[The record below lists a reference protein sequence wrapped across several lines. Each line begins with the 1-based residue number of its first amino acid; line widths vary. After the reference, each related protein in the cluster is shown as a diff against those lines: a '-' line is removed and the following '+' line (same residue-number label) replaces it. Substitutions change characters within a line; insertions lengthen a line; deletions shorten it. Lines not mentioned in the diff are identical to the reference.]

1 MPSLQGSTYL
11 SFSDI
16 VGPSY
21 NRSQPVLLLILSAWK
36 RNSQKFALTEFSSV
50 HLQQYAYPWPYTTT
64 VVDLSE
70 PTFGRLR
77 VRTLQRLINTGL
89 VRERE
94 EGHVGRERDRQPR
107 GGGQGRRGQGRER
120 HDRER
125 GGGFED
131 RPGDPSDLGEAMPEH
146 EFRHRIRE
154 HLARIDERL
163 ERIEERLGRL
173 ER

>member
-1 MPSLQGSTYL
+1 
-11 SFSDI
+11 
-16 VGPSY
+16 V
-21 NRSQPVLLLILSAWK
+21 
-36 RNSQKFALTEFSSV
+36 
-50 HLQQYAYPWPYTTT
+50 
-64 VVDLSE
+64 

-77 VRTLQRLINTGL
+77 VLTLPRLIDTRL
-89 VRERE
+89 VEKKE
-94 EGHVGRERDRQPR
+94 EGHMGRERGRQAR
-107 GGGQGRRGQGRER
+107 GGGQGRER

-131 RPGDPSDLGEAMPEH
+131 RPGDPSDPSDPGEAMPEH

-163 ERIEERLGRL
+163 ERIDERLGRL

>member
-1 MPSLQGSTYL
+1 MCEKLLTYWRKL
-11 SFSDI
+11 
-16 VGPSY
+16 
-21 NRSQPVLLLILSAWK
+21 
-36 RNSQKFALTEFSSV
+36 
-50 HLQQYAYPWPYTTT
+50 
-64 VVDLSE
+64 LSE

-77 VRTLQRLINTGL
+77 VRTLPRLINTGL

-120 HDRER
+120 HERER
-125 GGGFED
+125 GGSFED
-131 RPGDPSDLGEAMPEH
+131 RPGDPSDPSDPGEAMPEQ

>member
-1 MPSLQGSTYL
+1 VRV
-11 SFSDI
+11 D
-16 VGPSY
+16 
-21 NRSQPVLLLILSAWK
+21 LIHPSAWK
-36 RNSQKFALTEFSSV
+36 GNSPKFALTEFSSV
-50 HLQQYAYPWPYTTT
+50 HLQRYAYPWPYTTT

-77 VRTLQRLINTGL
+77 VRTLPRLINTGL

-125 GGGFED
+125 GGSFED
-131 RPGDPSDLGEAMPEH
+131 RPGDPSDPSDPGEAMPEH

>member
-1 MPSLQGSTYL
+1 
-11 SFSDI
+11 
-16 VGPSY
+16 
-21 NRSQPVLLLILSAWK
+21 
-36 RNSQKFALTEFSSV
+36 
-50 HLQQYAYPWPYTTT
+50 
-64 VVDLSE
+64 
-70 PTFGRLR
+70 LR
-77 VRTLQRLINTGL
+77 VRTLPRLIDTRL
-89 VRERE
+89 VEKKE
-94 EGHVGRERDRQPR
+94 EGHVGKQRDRQPR
-107 GGGQGRRGQGRER
+107 GGEQGRRGQGRER

-131 RPGDPSDLGEAMPEH
+131 RPGDPSDPSDPSDPGEAMPEQ

>member
-1 MPSLQGSTYL
+1 
-11 SFSDI
+11 
-16 VGPSY
+16 
-21 NRSQPVLLLILSAWK
+21 
-36 RNSQKFALTEFSSV
+36 
-50 HLQQYAYPWPYTTT
+50 

-77 VRTLQRLINTGL
+77 VRTLPRLIDTGL
-89 VRERE
+89 VEQKE
-94 EGHVGRERDRQPR
+94 EGHVGKDRYRQAR
-107 GGGQGRRGQGRER
+107 GGGQGRER

-125 GGGFED
+125 GGSFED
-131 RPGDPSDLGEAMPEH
+131 RPGDPSDPGDAMPEH

-163 ERIEERLGRL
+163 ERIEERLNRL